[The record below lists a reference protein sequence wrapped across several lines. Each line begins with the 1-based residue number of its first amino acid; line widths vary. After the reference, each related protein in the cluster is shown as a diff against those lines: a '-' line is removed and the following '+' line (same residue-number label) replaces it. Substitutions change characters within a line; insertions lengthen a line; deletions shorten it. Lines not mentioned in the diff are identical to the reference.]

1 MEVTEHLKRSLNH
14 HKKVTKNCKEHVIL
28 LVVTVTARGFASPN
42 SNCSSSWVDSL
53 ATNRDFCAKTHL
65 MLFFRVDDVDPNTT
79 TTAILLVV
87 VIDRWIDKFT
97 VRPMGSYG
105 LGKSFW
111 NGVCVCV
118 CVCVCVVFQSWSKSC
133 MKFLAK
139 SANCP
144 HWIYA
149 TKSLGPPVFVFFR
162 GCRLRCK
169 QMQQTKPET
178 AVSGVGFVAAVENE
192 PYHSL
197 QLTRWLLCFGPALIL
212 GVSKQKIRWCR
223 SAVRVFLLRRK
234 VALEPVPC
242 GPFGIG

>member
-1 MEVTEHLKRSLNH
+1 MPLLLPLEWQKLLKCMKHQLFPSDLLITQMEVTEHLKRSLNH

-105 LGKSFW
+105 LGKSF
-111 NGVCVCV
+111 
-118 CVCVCVVFQSWSKSC
+118 
-133 MKFLAK
+133 
-139 SANCP
+139 
-144 HWIYA
+144 
-149 TKSLGPPVFVFFR
+149 
-162 GCRLRCK
+162 
-169 QMQQTKPET
+169 
-178 AVSGVGFVAAVENE
+178 
-192 PYHSL
+192 
-197 QLTRWLLCFGPALIL
+197 
-212 GVSKQKIRWCR
+212 
-223 SAVRVFLLRRK
+223 
-234 VALEPVPC
+234 
-242 GPFGIG
+242 